1 MSKKNP
7 SVLWT
12 VSQDL
17 EKADKETARANL
29 GLNISSSS
37 STTGNT
43 LSFVD
48 AISEDSTTGNLTYSK
63 KSVTV
68 DQDTYSAADP
78 SGNPASAKTIK
89 KAIETLDGGKDTETG
104 YYVKHVKQTDGVV
117 TVTTEAMDTSPTAN
131 STKPV
136 TSGGVHSAIQTATS
150 AVDNVRIAIY
160 GQTTKQEILDEPDK
174 AWFVQFPSDVTVYE
188 YDPDPSDPD
197 DPDPKLP
204 IGTIFAGTV
213 FPLSSQYIEYDGT
226 QPAYSFLGTIRNGA
240 VPALMNPFTTQ
251 FNMIE
256 VNAGLYYDNT
266 WDVVPTNTLHTEF
279 WRNNEEPGT
288 SYQFNR
294 LALSDQPLFDNYV
307 LKHCVE
313 GKMNEHTLLIPT
325 DETPGGVPTIAQGD
339 KVFTL
344 DGKWKEFTG
353 SSSGSYYDL
362 VDAPYAPTVTSD
374 EIKFG
379 TTRVTTDGSAQ
390 TIYSRVAEISYTFS
404 NSDGPV
410 CIIGRVI
417 VHQYRYQ
424 NPVTINYRLL
434 WSRNAEVTQAYCDIM
449 SGNEAQIKVENFR
462 IGYIATTSKLT
473 LYIKLKGNYICAN
486 LFVDMIQSYRGSA
499 VGSVEYYLG
508 TDGTSSE
515 PSGIAYL
522 TPRYNRISTI
532 MGFLPGQWGPDE
544 SPVPSTPYMYWL
556 MDIVMDG
563 TYKSITLDCLW
574 HQGLGAYENYPPTHI
589 NIYLAVGGTAGTLSY
604 AIVTSSDMMSVYG
617 TMGRRPDSLACAWVH
632 GANESPKLRL
642 YSVGIPNANYQQS
655 FEVLS
660 VSTNCPDSPVFYS
673 YTANDSQNFRD
684 AFSWSVQ
691 TLSLRRA
698 VWADTTTLPK
708 GSTSTPVY
716 IDTDGIPQT
725 CGKVTSASSADNADT
740 VDNYHISVGYSSA
753 SNTICFY

>member
-12 VSQDL
+12 VSQNL
-17 EKADKETARANL
+17 EKSDKEIARANL

-150 AVDNVRIAIY
+150 AMF
-160 GQTTKQEILDEPDK
+160 PDI
-174 AWFVQFPSDVTVYE
+174 T
-188 YDPDPSDPD
+188 
-197 DPDPKLP
+197 
-204 IGTIFAGTV
+204 
-213 FPLSSQYIEYDGT
+213 SQ
-226 QPAYSFLGTIRNGA
+226 
-240 VPALMNPFTTQ
+240 
-251 FNMIE
+251 
-256 VNAGLYYDNT
+256 
-266 WDVVPTNTLHTEF
+266 
-279 WRNNEEPGT
+279 
-288 SYQFNR
+288 
-294 LALSDQPLFDNYV
+294 
-307 LKHCVE
+307 
-313 GKMNEHTLLIPT
+313 
-325 DETPGGVPTIAQGD
+325 D
-339 KVFTL
+339 KVGNISISS
-344 DGKWKEFTG
+344 DGGALLYKE
-353 SSSGSYYDL
+353 
-362 VDAPYAPTVTSD
+362 
-374 EIKFG
+374 
-379 TTRVTTDGSAQ
+379 
-390 TIYSRVAEISYTFS
+390 VATISYTVGS
-404 NSDGPV
+404 APV
-410 CIIGRVI
+410 CITGRVVI
-417 VHQYRYQ
+417 SQYGYQ

-434 WSRNAEVTQAYCDIM
+434 WNGSGVTKAYYDIM
-449 SGNEAQIKVENFR
+449 SGNEAQISLSAFR
-462 IGYIATTSKLT
+462 LGYIYTSSTLS
-473 LYIKLKGNYICAN
+473 LYIKLRGYHVGAT
-486 LFVDMIQSYRGSA
+486 LLVDMVKAQDGSMI
-499 VGSVEYYLG
+499 G
-508 TDGTSSE
+508 TVAYNNGTATSTE
-515 PSGIAYL
+515 PSGIAYM

-544 SPVPSTPYMYWL
+544 SPVPSSPYMYWL

-574 HQGLGAYENYPPTHI
+574 HQGLGAYENYLPTHI
-589 NIYLAVGGTAGTLSY
+589 NIYLSVGGTAGTLSD
-604 AIVTSSDMMSVYG
+604 AIVTSSDMMSYYG
-617 TMGRRPDSLACAWVH
+617 TLGTRPDSLVCAWVH
-632 GANESPKLRL
+632 GANEPPKLRL

-660 VSTNCPDSPVFYS
+660 VSTNCTDSPVFYS

-684 AFSWSVQ
+684 TFTWSVQ

-698 VWADTTTLPK
+698 LWADTTTLPI

-716 IDTDGIPQT
+716 INTDGVPQT